1 MAREMIAYLELFEG
15 KVSLTEILTLDYSL
29 LIEMVK
35 VKNQIIEQKNK
46 EMKVQKEMMDA
57 KFNKK

>member
-57 KFNKK
+57 KFNRK